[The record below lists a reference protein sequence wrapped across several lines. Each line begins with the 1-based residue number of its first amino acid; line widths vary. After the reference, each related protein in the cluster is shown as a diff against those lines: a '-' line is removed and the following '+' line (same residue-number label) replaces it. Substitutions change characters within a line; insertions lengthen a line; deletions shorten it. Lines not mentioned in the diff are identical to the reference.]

1 MKKGFTLIEVL
12 ISLVILSIIAIV
24 STNFLQSSIDLR
36 NQSKSKV
43 DDIKVFNLG
52 VSTIRRD
59 LMSTVNLP
67 MRDNFGNQLPNFIG
81 SNTDKK
87 ITFLGFINRID
98 SSRSSI
104 SRIEYLFDDTK
115 FIRRVYFTADPY
127 DYDDHI
133 DSVIFDNIDD
143 VEISF
148 LSDNRW
154 FTEWPAGQTAA
165 YKIPKLVKIEIN
177 DKDRDFEIIIV
188 NLSATDCSYSFRNKC
203 IPRRDIF

>member
-1 MKKGFTLIEVL
+1 MRNTKGFTLIEVL

-177 DKDRDFEIIIV
+177 DKDRDFEIIINPNIDYV
-188 NLSATDCSYSFRNKC
+188 YR
-203 IPRRDIF
+203 

>member
-81 SNTDKK
+81 SNRDKK

-143 VEISF
+143 VEITF

-177 DKDRDFEIIIV
+177 DKDRDFEIIINPNIDYV
-188 NLSATDCSYSFRNKC
+188 YR
-203 IPRRDIF
+203 

>member
-87 ITFLGFINRID
+87 ITFLGFINKID

-104 SRIEYLFDDTK
+104 SSIEYLFNDTN

-133 DSVIFDNIDD
+133 DSVIFNNIDD
-143 VEISF
+143 LEISF

-177 DKDRDFEIIIV
+177 DKDRDFEIIINPNIDYV
-188 NLSATDCSYSFRNKC
+188 YR
-203 IPRRDIF
+203 

>member
-148 LSDNRW
+148 LIDNRW
-154 FTEWPAGQTAA
+154 FTEWPAAQTAA
-165 YKIPKLVKIEIN
+165 FIIPKLVKIEIN
-177 DKDRDFEIIIV
+177 DNDRDFEIIIDPNIDYV
-188 NLSATDCSYSFRNKC
+188 YR
-203 IPRRDIF
+203 

>member
-165 YKIPKLVKIEIN
+165 HKIPKLVKIEIN
-177 DKDRDFEIIIV
+177 DKDRDFEIIINPNIDYV
-188 NLSATDCSYSFRNKC
+188 YR
-203 IPRRDIF
+203 

>member
-59 LMSTVNLP
+59 LMSVVNLP

-127 DYDDHI
+127 DYDDYI

-148 LSDNRW
+148 LIDNRW

-165 YKIPKLVKIEIN
+165 YIIPKLVKIKIN
-177 DKDRDFEIIIV
+177 DNDRDFEIIIHP
-188 NLSATDCSYSFRNKC
+188 NLDYVYR
-203 IPRRDIF
+203 

>member
-1 MKKGFTLIEVL
+1 MCDRISCLDIFASIYEV
-12 ISLVILSIIAIV
+12 ATV

-36 NQSKSKV
+36 NQSQSKV

-67 MRDNFGNQLPNFIG
+67 MRDNFGNQLPNFMG
-81 SNTDKK
+81 SNSEKK

-104 SRIEYLFDDTK
+104 SRIEYLFNDTK

-177 DKDRDFEIIIV
+177 DKDRDFEIIINPNIDYV
-188 NLSATDCSYSFRNKC
+188 YR
-203 IPRRDIF
+203 

>member
-12 ISLVILSIIAIV
+12 ISLLILSIIAIV

-177 DKDRDFEIIIV
+177 DKDRDFEIIINPNIDYV
-188 NLSATDCSYSFRNKC
+188 YR
-203 IPRRDIF
+203 

>member
-59 LMSTVNLP
+59 IMSTVNLP

-177 DKDRDFEIIIV
+177 DKDRDFEIIINPNIDYV
-188 NLSATDCSYSFRNKC
+188 YR
-203 IPRRDIF
+203 

>member
-36 NQSKSKV
+36 NQSKLKV

-133 DSVIFDNIDD
+133 DSVIFNNIDD

-154 FTEWPAGQTAA
+154 FTEWPAGQAAA

-177 DKDRDFEIIIV
+177 DNDRDFEIII
-188 NLSATDCSYSFRNKC
+188 NPNIDYAYR
-203 IPRRDIF
+203 

>member
-81 SNTDKK
+81 SNRDKK

-133 DSVIFDNIDD
+133 DSVIFNNIDD

-177 DKDRDFEIIIV
+177 DKDRDFEIIINPNIDYV
-188 NLSATDCSYSFRNKC
+188 YR
-203 IPRRDIF
+203 

>member
-133 DSVIFDNIDD
+133 DSVIFYNIDD

-177 DKDRDFEIIIV
+177 DKDRDFEIIINPNIDYV
-188 NLSATDCSYSFRNKC
+188 YR
-203 IPRRDIF
+203 

>member
-81 SNTDKK
+81 SNADKK

-177 DKDRDFEIIIV
+177 DKDRDFEIIINPNIDYV
-188 NLSATDCSYSFRNKC
+188 YR
-203 IPRRDIF
+203 

>member
-24 STNFLQSSIDLR
+24 STNFLESSIDLR

-81 SNTDKK
+81 SNRDKK

-177 DKDRDFEIIIV
+177 DKDRDFEIIINPNIDYV
-188 NLSATDCSYSFRNKC
+188 YR
-203 IPRRDIF
+203 

>member
-81 SNTDKK
+81 SNADKK

-148 LSDNRW
+148 LSDNIW
-154 FTEWPAGQTAA
+154 FTEWPAGQTTV

-177 DKDRDFEIIIV
+177 DKDRDFEIIINPNIDYV
-188 NLSATDCSYSFRNKC
+188 YR
-203 IPRRDIF
+203 

>member
-59 LMSTVNLP
+59 LMSVVNLP

-87 ITFLGFINRID
+87 ITFLSFINRID

-127 DYDDHI
+127 DYDDYI
-133 DSVIFDNIDD
+133 DSVIFNNIDD

-148 LSDNRW
+148 LVDNRW

-165 YKIPKLVKIEIN
+165 YMIPKLVKIEIN
-177 DKDRDFEIIIV
+177 DKDRDFEIIINPNIDYV
-188 NLSATDCSYSFRNKC
+188 YRQ
-203 IPRRDIF
+203 

>member
-154 FTEWPAGQTAA
+154 FTEWPAGQPAA

-177 DKDRDFEIIIV
+177 DKDRDFEIIINPNIDYV
-188 NLSATDCSYSFRNKC
+188 YR
-203 IPRRDIF
+203 

>member
-148 LSDNRW
+148 LYDNRW

-177 DKDRDFEIIIV
+177 DKDRDFEIIINPNIDYV
-188 NLSATDCSYSFRNKC
+188 YR
-203 IPRRDIF
+203 

>member
-67 MRDNFGNQLPNFIG
+67 MRDSFGNQLPNFIG

-177 DKDRDFEIIIV
+177 DKDRDFEIIINPNIDYV
-188 NLSATDCSYSFRNKC
+188 YR
-203 IPRRDIF
+203 

>member
-67 MRDNFGNQLPNFIG
+67 MRDNFGNQLPNFMG

-104 SRIEYLFDDTK
+104 SRIEYLFDNTK

-127 DYDDHI
+127 DFDDHI
-133 DSVIFDNIDD
+133 DSVIFDNIEDI
-143 VEISF
+143 EISF

-165 YKIPKLVKIEIN
+165 NKIPKLVKIEIN
-177 DKDRDFEIIIV
+177 DKDRDFEIIINPNIDYV
-188 NLSATDCSYSFRNKC
+188 YR
-203 IPRRDIF
+203 

>member
-52 VSTIRRD
+52 VSTIRKD

-177 DKDRDFEIIIV
+177 DKDRDFEIIINPNIDYV
-188 NLSATDCSYSFRNKC
+188 YR
-203 IPRRDIF
+203 

>member
-59 LMSTVNLP
+59 LMSVVNLP

-87 ITFLGFINRID
+87 ITFLSFINRID

-127 DYDDHI
+127 DYDDYI
-133 DSVIFDNIDD
+133 DSVIFNNIDD

-148 LSDNRW
+148 LIDNRW

-165 YKIPKLVKIEIN
+165 YIIPKLVKIEVN
-177 DKDRDFEIIIV
+177 DNDRDFEIIIDPNIDYV
-188 NLSATDCSYSFRNKC
+188 YR
-203 IPRRDIF
+203 

>member
-133 DSVIFDNIDD
+133 DSVIFNNIDD
-143 VEISF
+143 FEISF

-177 DKDRDFEIIIV
+177 DKDRDFEIIINPNIDYV
-188 NLSATDCSYSFRNKC
+188 YR
-203 IPRRDIF
+203 

>member
-67 MRDNFGNQLPNFIG
+67 MRDNFGNQLPNFMG
-81 SNTDKK
+81 SNSDKK

-133 DSVIFDNIDD
+133 DSVIFNNIED

-177 DKDRDFEIIIV
+177 DKDRDFEIIINPNIDYV
-188 NLSATDCSYSFRNKC
+188 YR
-203 IPRRDIF
+203 

>member
-154 FTEWPAGQTAA
+154 FTEWPAGQTAT

-177 DKDRDFEIIIV
+177 DKDRDFEIIINPNIDYV
-188 NLSATDCSYSFRNKC
+188 YR
-203 IPRRDIF
+203 

>member
-154 FTEWPAGQTAA
+154 FTEWPAGKTAA

-177 DKDRDFEIIIV
+177 DKDRDFEIIINPNIDYV
-188 NLSATDCSYSFRNKC
+188 YR
-203 IPRRDIF
+203 

>member
-133 DSVIFDNIDD
+133 DSVIFENIDD

-177 DKDRDFEIIIV
+177 DKDRDFEIIINPNIDYV
-188 NLSATDCSYSFRNKC
+188 YR
-203 IPRRDIF
+203 

>member
-177 DKDRDFEIIIV
+177 DKDRDFEIII
-188 NLSATDCSYSFRNKC
+188 NPNIDYEYR
-203 IPRRDIF
+203 

>member
-36 NQSKSKV
+36 NQSKLKV

-177 DKDRDFEIIIV
+177 DKGRDFEIIINPNIDYV
-188 NLSATDCSYSFRNKC
+188 YR
-203 IPRRDIF
+203 

>member
-148 LSDNRW
+148 LIDNRW
-154 FTEWPAGQTAA
+154 FTEWPAAQTAA
-165 YKIPKLVKIEIN
+165 FVIPKLVKIEIN
-177 DKDRDFEIIIV
+177 DKDRDFEIIINPNIDYV
-188 NLSATDCSYSFRNKC
+188 YR
-203 IPRRDIF
+203 

>member
-154 FTEWPAGQTAA
+154 YTEWPAGQTAA

-177 DKDRDFEIIIV
+177 DKDRDFEIIINPNIDYV
-188 NLSATDCSYSFRNKC
+188 YR
-203 IPRRDIF
+203 

>member
-43 DDIKVFNLG
+43 NDIKVFNLG

-133 DSVIFDNIDD
+133 DSVIFNNIDD
-143 VEISF
+143 LEISF

-177 DKDRDFEIIIV
+177 DKDRDFEIIINPNIDYV
-188 NLSATDCSYSFRNKC
+188 YR
-203 IPRRDIF
+203 

>member
-115 FIRRVYFTADPY
+115 FIRRVYYTADPY

-177 DKDRDFEIIIV
+177 DKDRDFEIIINPNIDYV
-188 NLSATDCSYSFRNKC
+188 YR
-203 IPRRDIF
+203 

>member
-133 DSVIFDNIDD
+133 DSVIFNNIDN

-154 FTEWPAGQTAA
+154 FTEWPAGQPAA

-177 DKDRDFEIIIV
+177 DKDRDFEIIV
-188 NLSATDCSYSFRNKC
+188 NPNIDYVYR
-203 IPRRDIF
+203 

>member
-148 LSDNRW
+148 YPTTDGSQSGPLGKQQHIK
-154 FTEWPAGQTAA
+154 FQ
-165 YKIPKLVKIEIN
+165 
-177 DKDRDFEIIIV
+177 
-188 NLSATDCSYSFRNKC
+188 NL
-203 IPRRDIF
+203 

>member
-98 SSRSSI
+98 SSRTSI
-104 SRIEYLFDDTK
+104 SRIEY
-115 FIRRVYFTADPY
+115 
-127 DYDDHI
+127 
-133 DSVIFDNIDD
+133 
-143 VEISF
+143 
-148 LSDNRW
+148 RW

-177 DKDRDFEIIIV
+177 DKDRDFEIIINPNIDYV
-188 NLSATDCSYSFRNKC
+188 YR
-203 IPRRDIF
+203 

>member
-59 LMSTVNLP
+59 RMSTVNLP

-177 DKDRDFEIIIV
+177 DKDRDFEIIINPNIDYV
-188 NLSATDCSYSFRNKC
+188 YR
-203 IPRRDIF
+203 

>member
-143 VEISF
+143 VEMSF

-177 DKDRDFEIIIV
+177 DKDRDFEIIINPNIDYV
-188 NLSATDCSYSFRNKC
+188 YR
-203 IPRRDIF
+203 

>member
-133 DSVIFDNIDD
+133 YSVIFDNIDD

-177 DKDRDFEIIIV
+177 DKDRDFEIIINPNIDYV
-188 NLSATDCSYSFRNKC
+188 YR
-203 IPRRDIF
+203 

>member
-1 MKKGFTLIEVL
+1 M
-12 ISLVILSIIAIV
+12 
-24 STNFLQSSIDLR
+24 
-36 NQSKSKV
+36 
-43 DDIKVFNLG
+43 
-52 VSTIRRD
+52 STIRRD
-59 LMSTVNLP
+59 LMSAVNLP
-67 MRDNFGNQLPNFIG
+67 MRDNFGNQLPNFMG

-104 SRIEYLFDDTK
+104 SRIEYLFDNTK

-133 DSVIFDNIDD
+133 DSVIFKNIEDI
-143 VEISF
+143 EISF

-177 DKDRDFEIIIV
+177 DKDRDFEIIINPNIDYV
-188 NLSATDCSYSFRNKC
+188 YR
-203 IPRRDIF
+203 